1 MPSSIIVVDD
11 KAKQLDSKVTQG
23 NMTTTH
29 TSAPAPAPLQMPN
42 EPRVDTRLLEPADV
56 SVGPAGQNV
65 SHGNSLT
72 GMTMAQE
79 ETKER
84 KAVNF
89 DALFDIKNNDDSE
102 DSELDSLARMVEQ
115 DCVRMKAEE
124 EEKKAA
130 SVSSVEAA
138 ASAPDKQM

>member
-1 MPSSIIVVDD
+1 MPSSIVVVDD
-11 KAKQLDSKVTQG
+11 KAKELDSKVTQG
-23 NMTTTH
+23 NIAKTLS
-29 TSAPAPAPLQMPN
+29 SAPAPAPLQMPT
-42 EPRVDTRLLEPADV
+42 EPRAETRLLE
-56 SVGPAGQNV
+56 PAGQNV
-65 SHGNSLT
+65 SHGNSLA

-89 DALFDIKNNDDSE
+89 DALFDVKNNDDSE

>member
-1 MPSSIIVVDD
+1 MVDD
-11 KAKQLDSKVTQG
+11 NAKELDSRVTQS
-23 NMTTTH
+23 NMAATLN
-29 TSAPAPAPLQMPN
+29 SAPAPSPLQKPS
-42 EPRVDTRLLEPADV
+42 EPRADTRLLEPADV
-56 SVGPAGQNV
+56 STGPVGQNI

-72 GMTMAQE
+72 GKTMALE

-89 DALFDIKNNDDSE
+89 DALFDVKNNDDSE

-138 ASAPDKQM
+138 ASALDKQM